1 MVPAACGTARAA
13 FLPRAGRQ
21 CGGDGR
27 RWGPGARR
35 CQRESQRWSRGVSA
49 RMATNK
55 FSERDGGT
63 ACARFMHAHAS
74 AQRTHL
80 KPRQAWAKAGSASNI
95 TLDMNLRPTKN
106 LIIKFDNQI

>member
-1 MVPAACGTARAA
+1 
-13 FLPRAGRQ
+13 
-21 CGGDGR
+21 
-27 RWGPGARR
+27 
-35 CQRESQRWSRGVSA
+35 
-49 RMATNK
+49 MATNK

>member
-1 MVPAACGTARAA
+1 
-13 FLPRAGRQ
+13 
-21 CGGDGR
+21 
-27 RWGPGARR
+27 
-35 CQRESQRWSRGVSA
+35 
-49 RMATNK
+49 MATNK

-106 LIIKFDNQI
+106 LIIKFDIDLIIKFDMIIKFDIKFDNNQIL